1 MRIKS
6 TLLHSFTVTLSNLPS
21 VLQQA
26 LAFKAYE
33 IEELADVYFFRP
45 LGAVI
50 AYAAR
55 AVGLTPTD
63 LTAAG
68 GAAGVVGGLLL
79 FDERLGLLAFAL
91 LILHGIFDS
100 SDGQLARLTG
110 HSTEFGRLLDG
121 LSGYATYA
129 AVYTAIV
136 AGVIQHG
143 GSPLIILWA
152 ALAAFANAA
161 HAQMYD
167 YHRTSYA
174 TIAIKGLAPCG
185 VDRPV
190 GPAWAN
196 WLMRLYQRL
205 QRRLIGLHGD
215 VEAAIAARSHQ
226 ETVSD
231 ADRSRYRRLFYW
243 PVRGWNVLGD
253 NTRFY
258 AIGLLAWTHHLE
270 WFFAFILVPM
280 NLALAALWLWQRRV
294 DRDFLS
300 RP

>member
-6 TLLHSFTVTLSNLPS
+6 TLLHSFTVTLSNGPS

-45 LGAVI
+45 LGAII
-50 AYAAR
+50 AHTAR
-55 AVGLTPTD
+55 WVGLTPTH
-63 LTAAG
+63 LTILG
-68 GAAGVVGGLLL
+68 GASGVVGGALLY
-79 FDERLGLLAFAL
+79 DARLGLLAFAL

-136 AGVIQHG
+136 AGVIRDG

-152 ALAAFANAA
+152 VLAAFANAA

-167 YHRTSYA
+167 YHRTLYA
-174 TIAIKGLAPCG
+174 TIAIKGIAPCG
-185 VDRPV
+185 ADLPV

-196 WLMRLYQRL
+196 WLMGLYQRL

-215 VEAAIAARSHQ
+215 VAAAIAARSHQ
-226 ETVSD
+226 ESVSD

-280 NLALAALWLWQRRV
+280 NLALAALWLWQWRV
-294 DRDFLS
+294 DRNFLS

>member
-1 MRIKS
+1 MLIKS
-6 TLLHSFTVTLSNLPS
+6 TLLHSFTVTLSNGPS

-45 LGAVI
+45 LGAII
-50 AYAAR
+50 AHTAR
-55 AVGLTPTD
+55 WVGLTPTH
-63 LTAAG
+63 LTILG
-68 GAAGVVGGLLL
+68 GASGVVGGALLY
-79 FDERLGLLAFAL
+79 DARLGLLAFAL

-136 AGVIQHG
+136 AGVIRDG

-152 ALAAFANAA
+152 VLAAFANAA

-185 VDRPV
+185 ADRPV

-196 WLMRLYQRL
+196 WIPATLPCDRTKRTMRASGSTCASDQKPKSSGLMRPTGEMAAASVKTSPAPPTARL
-205 QRRLIGLHGD
+205 PRCTKCHSLASPSTQEYSHMGDTAIRLGNVTL
-215 VEAAIAARSHQ
+215 RK
-226 ETVSD
+226 
-231 ADRSRYRRLFYW
+231 
-243 PVRGWNVLGD
+243 VRGSNK
-253 NTRFY
+253 
-258 AIGLLAWTHHLE
+258 
-270 WFFAFILVPM
+270 
-280 NLALAALWLWQRRV
+280 
-294 DRDFLS
+294 
-300 RP
+300 